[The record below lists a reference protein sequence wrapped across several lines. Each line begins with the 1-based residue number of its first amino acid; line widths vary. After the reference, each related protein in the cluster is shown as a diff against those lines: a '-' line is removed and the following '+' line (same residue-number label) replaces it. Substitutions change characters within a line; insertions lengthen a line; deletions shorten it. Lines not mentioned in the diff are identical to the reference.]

1 LGTRPRELFSRGE
14 LSACIRAAENSTL
27 LEERIVAV
35 YALER
40 LGRYG
45 DALSAISVIE
55 VTSSDERTLLR
66 SVEAECHLL
75 KGSVA
80 TGRRILAEL
89 WEPPAAP
96 EARFELAYAKMLL
109 GWIEGDPDKM
119 EAALGGLDVKPYPH
133 LYARWLVGRSWIA
146 SLRRDYHEQLRFLE
160 KAVRYLMESPGAQ
173 DVTLLA
179 TATRSMVHLVR
190 EIPAPQAFD
199 VAVRAVELI
208 AWTPDIEQERFL
220 TFRGLAWAYA
230 LRGLHQ
236 TALHY
241 AYFARDIAPS
251 NMWVTACYADQAY
264 LARMASEDWSAD
276 ALLRHAVA
284 CAHEIEWI
292 SPSEERVAI
301 LNLVELAADRDP
313 SVARG
318 LLDLYAAIPVSLSP
332 RLALAHDERM
342 RAMEEYARGTV
353 PSVSRDQ
360 IHATELLQSSY
371 SIFTSIG
378 YAWRA
383 AAAALRLNVVTGERA
398 WLRLAAEAVEGFPES
413 SVANEIR
420 RKAAFFEDPRVAS
433 LTPAQR
439 RVYDLL
445 REGLGDK
452 EIAAALRLSPET
464 VKNHAARVRAAF
476 GVRSRAALVAASQ
489 RRQAG

>member
-1 LGTRPRELFSRGE
+1 MEPRSW
-14 LSACIRAAENSTL
+14 
-27 LEERIVAV
+27 
-35 YALER
+35 
-40 LGRYG
+40 
-45 DALSAISVIE
+45 
-55 VTSSDERTLLR
+55 DERTLLR
-66 SVEAECHLL
+66 SLAAECHLL
-75 KGSVA
+75 KGSVGTA
-80 TGRRILAEL
+80 RRALAEL
-89 WEPPAAP
+89 VEPPSTP
-96 EARFELAYAKMLL
+96 EARFELAYARMLL
-109 GWIEGDPDKM
+109 AWIDGDPDGM
-119 EAALGGLDVKPYPH
+119 EAALGSLDVQRHPH
-133 LYARWLVGRSWIA
+133 LYGRWLVGRSWIA
-146 SLRRDYHEQLRFLE
+146 SLRRDYQEQLRFLE
-160 KAVRYLMESPGAQ
+160 RAVRHLIETPDAQ

-190 EIPAPQAFD
+190 EIPAPIAFE
-199 VAVRAVELI
+199 VALRAVESI
-208 AWTPDIEQERFL
+208 AWTADIEQERFL

-230 LRGLHQ
+230 LRGSHQ

-251 NMWVTACYADQAY
+251 NMWATACYADQAY
-264 LARMASEDWSAD
+264 LARMAGEDWSAD

-292 SPSEERVAI
+292 SPGEERIAI
-301 LNLVELAADRDP
+301 LNLVELAADRDL
-313 SVARG
+313 SVAQR
-318 LLDLYAAIPVSLSP
+318 LLDLYAGIPVSLSP
-332 RLALAHDERM
+332 RLALAHDERL

-353 PSVSRDQ
+353 PSASGERFYA
-360 IHATELLQSSY
+360 IELLQSSY

-383 AAAALRLNVVTGERA
+383 AAAALRLSVVTGERA
-398 WLRLAAEAVEGFPES
+398 WLHLAAEAVEGFPDS

-420 RKAAFFEDPRVAS
+420 KKATIFEDPRVAS

-464 VKNHAARVRAAF
+464 IKNHAARVRAAF